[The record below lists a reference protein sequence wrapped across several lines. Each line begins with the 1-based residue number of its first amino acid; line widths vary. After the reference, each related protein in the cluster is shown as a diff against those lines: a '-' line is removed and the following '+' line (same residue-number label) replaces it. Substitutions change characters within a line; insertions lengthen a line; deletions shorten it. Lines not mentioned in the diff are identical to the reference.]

1 MLDDWITQ
9 SLDRLYR
16 YALALTR
23 DADQARDLVQDS
35 VMLALSAR
43 NRPDS
48 APATRSWA
56 CRILRNRWIDILRA
70 RRRED
75 KLRALE
81 ADEAIEMPV
90 DLRSHLVDALA
101 VREAFAH
108 LSPAHRDVL
117 ALIDICGLSYDEA
130 ALVLAVPRGTVMSR
144 VWRARR
150 VLAQMLGDDPKVIPF
165 PSIRDRP

>member
-23 DADQARDLVQDS
+23 DADQARDLVQDC
-35 VMLALSAR
+35 VVLALSAR
-43 NRPDS
+43 NRPDT

-75 KLRALE
+75 ELLDHGT
-81 ADEAIEMPV
+81 DEAMGAPV
-90 DLRSHLVDALA
+90 KLRSHLVDALA
-101 VREAFAH
+101 VREAFAQ
-108 LSPAHRDVL
+108 LPLAHRDIL

-130 ALVLAVPRGTVMSR
+130 ATALAIPRGTVMSR
-144 VWRARR
+144 VCRARR
-150 VLAQMLGDDPKVIPF
+150 ALAQMLDDERRVIPF
-165 PSIRDRP
+165 PATRDRP